1 VEGAIRE
8 PPNYPAKG
16 GLACDPWGGLSCQ
29 LPRFQGQGAS
39 ETQHTRPHNYK
50 TVTSQGPKVN
60 PFLEQARSVS
70 HIWARPLYR
79 LQSTH
84 TTARALPSYAEHAL
98 EHAK

>member
-1 VEGAIRE
+1 MALRPYQ

-16 GLACDPWGGLSCQ
+16 GLACDPWGGVSCQ

-60 PFLEQARSVS
+60 PFLEQARSVECVA
-70 HIWARPLYR
+70 HLGTPA
-79 LQSTH
+79 LQTTVYTH
-84 TTARALPSYAEHAL
+84 DGIP
-98 EHAK
+98 